1 MGIDEK
7 YEVWEKEMNKLKRI
21 NAKILAEFED
31 YLKSKSLKST
41 TIKKHIFDIEVYA
54 KAFLLNNELIP
65 IEEGVL
71 YIDDYLGDYFVRK
84 VVWSSKAVIRRN
96 IVSFKKFYTFLNE
109 KGLVSNENLQE
120 MKEVIKCEQKDWL
133 DN

>member
-21 NAKILAEFED
+21 NAKILLEFED